1 MRVLGVFAGFFCAI
15 APASADV
22 SDDAL
27 TRLVYLAEVTSYC
40 SLADERV
47 VRGFRRERDRIV
59 AEQGMDEK
67 SIEQARMTGWKLAHA
82 EWQNRGLGGFRNWCR
97 TEGADAA
104 EHFRSLAGG

>member
-1 MRVLGVFAGFFCAI
+1 MTGD
-15 APASADV
+15 P
-22 SDDAL
+22 L

-59 AEQGMDEK
+59 AERNFDQDH
-67 SIEQARMTGWKLAHA
+67 IEQARMTAWKLAHA

-97 TEGADAA
+97 TEGEDAA
-104 EHFRSLAGG
+104 ALFRSLAQD